1 MIESGDRNPSQI
13 PAGTLGPMTTEP
25 QGEPRAA
32 GIASPSPVSAIGVV
46 IPAYNSA
53 RTLGA
58 ALASVAA
65 QTLAPATVVVGD
77 DHSDDETPALARR
90 WSGLLPIEVVRLERN
105 SGPAAA
111 RRAAIARIGTPLIA
125 LLDADDVWLPDHLS
139 SLAALQTRTGGI
151 VCANALRWHPGEGV
165 RGATQRDHFPIPEP
179 QRQLLGILRHNFV
192 SIGALFPRAAYEAAG
207 GFRDGIS
214 GAEDW
219 DLWIRLIR
227 AGLRVHGAAA
237 PTLLYRVDSSGLSH
251 RNDIFDTYARV
262 LERAVNEA
270 GDDQQRVVAREALSW
285 MKSRRSLAAAYA
297 HAREGRPW
305 QARRA
310 ALACLPGSPR
320 FIIEAGLI
328 LASPALAVRIG
339 DARRRRRW

>member
-1 MIESGDRNPSQI
+1 
-13 PAGTLGPMTTEP
+13 MTTEP